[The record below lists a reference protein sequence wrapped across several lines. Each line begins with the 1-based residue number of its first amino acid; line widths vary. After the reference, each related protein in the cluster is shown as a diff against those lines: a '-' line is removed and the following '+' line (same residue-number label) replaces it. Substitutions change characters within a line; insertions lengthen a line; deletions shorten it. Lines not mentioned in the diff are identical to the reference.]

1 MANNRS
7 KRKLSSKQ
15 ANLISVLISTIY
27 FICMLVNGL
36 ISKPTEDQAIFYW
49 AIWCVLATVIIYLI
63 LYFLIFSGED
73 RQREEKEIE
82 LAEQTIKNLLG
93 DDLKQVY
100 FSATDEGR
108 NLNMLKK
115 IIQNEE
121 CKFYARIKSNK
132 NIGLVVRDRYDEEV
146 YKGEINDYVYF
157 NQNFKFHD

>member
-15 ANLISVLISTIY
+15 ANIISVLISTIY

-36 ISKPTEDQAIFYW
+36 ISKPT
-49 AIWCVLATVIIYLI
+49 
-63 LYFLIFSGED
+63 ED